1 MTGRKFLK
9 RIIFLME
16 QMCILYSAEPLDQEA
31 RRAIL
36 DEVHKLG
43 QRFNRSRRR
52 RSMFVT
58 AFIVLLLL
66 LLALYVGYILIDI
79 KI

>member
-52 RSMFVT
+52 RY
-58 AFIVLLLL
+58 AFWVIVLWIC
-66 LLALYVGYILIDI
+66 AGVFVGLMIRKFCLP
-79 KI
+79 

>member
-43 QRFNRSRRR
+43 QRFNRSRRLR
-52 RSMFVT
+52 HAFWVIVHWICFGVFVGLMIRK
-58 AFIVLLLL
+58 FYLP
-66 LLALYVGYILIDI
+66 
-79 KI
+79 